1 MYPLL
6 EVSPQNLRFPKNL
19 PERRKTNYLKWS
31 ILSSESDHS
40 IYLIFNIWITFLEIR
55 LCLPYETLQK
65 AEAISSF
72 AHLSATSTKLAAV
85 CGTQPS
91 QPIRP
96 HHPRH
101 WAHWPW
107 WKDAGTVDTANYVSW
122 PPWQWRLCQLGLSS
136 IILHRTSL
144 VPAQLPSITLQASW
158 KFCKTTNILFF
169 SFSGISFPLLQRSI
183 NTKHV

>member
-107 WKDAGTVDTANYVSW
+107 WKDAGTVDTAN
-122 PPWQWRLCQLGLSS
+122 LSHDHHGS
-136 IILHRTSL
+136 EGC
-144 VPAQLPSITLQASW
+144 ASW
-158 KFCKTTNILFF
+158 GLAASSSTGLLLFL
-169 SFSGISFPLLQRSI
+169 PNYQA
-183 NTKHV
+183 